1 MVFGSFEWGLII
13 RYSLQCWSLLEFSGV
28 VTLAVCACRL
38 GRGWLGLGLVVLP
51 GRWTVTGKKLD
62 WSAQF
67 DITPCANYFSS
78 PWHTKEMCK
87 SSVPPA
93 VVAMIFYW
101 VAKFPHQTEKKNLTF
116 CGEPLY
122 VLKIQRARVM
132 SIKMTSDSRVHM
144 YIFGPKWLPKIG
156 LYMVKIVEHSR

>member
-101 VAKFPHQTEKKNLTF
+101 VVKFPLQTKKNYLTF

-122 VLKIQRARVM
+122 LLKIQSARVM
-132 SIKMTSDSRVHM
+132 SMKVTSNFREHRYLVQNDSQISDV
-144 YIFGPKWLPKIG
+144 IL
-156 LYMVKIVEHSR
+156 

>member
-101 VAKFPHQTEKKNLTF
+101 VVKFPLQTETKNYVIF
-116 CGEPLY
+116 CGEHLY
-122 VLKIQRARVM
+122 VLKIQSARGM
-132 SIKMTSDSRVHM
+132 SIKMTSNFRIHRYLVQNDSQISDV
-144 YIFGPKWLPKIG
+144 IW
-156 LYMVKIVEHSR
+156 